1 MSNIIKSFQNSLS
14 IFFIRLKRTA
24 PTTTYLEVEECEE
37 EYEGQ
42 CFNKNVQEKKYKN
55 GTM

>member
-1 MSNIIKSFQNSLS
+1 MYKIIKSFQNSLS

-42 CFNKNVQEKKYKN
+42 CCNKNVQEKKYKN